1 MVTKGKEI
9 DVSLPLVTILD
20 DSIHSHPKDARQHCL
35 TRRILSHLRNHK
47 ILKPPDAEVSSPLQR
62 ISRINSHHL
71 RKRQTNHENNR
82 DPERLR
88 KKEKI
93 VFKRKSEKDR
103 YEYIQTTIQRTTK

>member
-1 MVTKGKEI
+1 MVTQGKETA
-9 DVSLPLVTILD
+9 VSLPLVTILD
-20 DSIHSHPKDARQHCL
+20 DSIHSHPKDTRQHFL
-35 TRRILSHLRNHK
+35 TRLRNRK

-71 RKRQTNHENNR
+71 RKRQTKHENNR